1 MMRTA
6 TLSVLLALSTVPAF
20 AQTLTADNCIP
31 VVGHSEQRTYYSDFS
46 APTWAVT
53 GTGNVWDATGVEP
66 FGVSTQ
72 VTYRAPGDSP
82 YAASYPATTLCDERV
97 SGGDPAEWRHYVV
110 DADHAEMI
118 GVSGDAFV
126 GGRTWCT
133 FPFSMGS
140 TYTDDW
146 TVNGNNFSET
156 NTFVAS
162 GEIQA
167 PWGTIPDVVM
177 FESAGG
183 FSYYLFEAD
192 NLLDPVGTY
201 IPGITLDLWR
211 VETATTVRETAL
223 PALGARVDPLAATVT
238 LHLPGAAGFS
248 CLLVDADG
256 RTVASARAG
265 GPSLVLS
272 TAAQAPG
279 VYAVLAITADG
290 HRSVA
295 RFVVQ

>member
-1 MMRTA
+1 MMRTSS
-6 TLSVLLALSTVPAF
+6 LSVLLALGTAPAL

-31 VVGHSEQRTYYSDFS
+31 AVGHSEQRTYHSDFS
-46 APTWAVT
+46 APTWSVT
-53 GTGNVWDATGVEP
+53 GTGNVWDASGVQP
-66 FGVSTQ
+66 FGEATQ

-82 YAASYPATTLCDERV
+82 YAASYPAATLCDERI

-118 GVSGDAFV
+118 GVSAEAFV

-167 PWGTIPDVVM
+167 PWGTIPNVVM

-201 IPGITLDLWR
+201 IPGITVDVWR
-211 VETATTVRETAL
+211 VETASNVPEAAL
-223 PALGARVDPLAATVT
+223 TALGARYDPLAGTVT
-238 LHLPGAAGFS
+238 LHLPGSTGFT
-248 CLLVDADG
+248 CTLVDANG
-256 RTVASARAG
+256 RTVASARSN
-265 GPSLVLS
+265 GPGLLLS
-272 TAAQAPG
+272 TATCAPG
-279 VYAVLAITADG
+279 VYTALVTTTDG
-290 HRSVA
+290 RRSAA
-295 RFVVQ
+295 RFVVY